1 MKTMMAFQDYGLY
14 ALLEAANINI
24 EQKKDQKIYMVNII
38 FFVKL

>member
-14 ALLEAANINI
+14 GLLEAANINI
-24 EQKKDQKIYMVNII
+24 EQTKIQKIYMVNVI